1 MPEPTF
7 TTPFAGRRLHFVG
20 VGGCGV
26 SGLALIAQ
34 KLGAEVT
41 GSDMKSTMYL
51 QSLQANGLTGMRVGH
66 SVEHVPAAPAQ
77 IVYSSAIKPDNVERA
92 RARELG
98 LPELHRSDLLAEITR
113 VRRTIAVAGAHGK
126 SSTSSLGA
134 HVFSVCGVDPSY
146 VVGALLR
153 PPGVHAATGAGDLL
167 VIEADESD
175 KSLLSYQV
183 DTAVVTNV
191 DLDHVGDAGYQ
202 SVQDVAAVLAQFA
215 NRARETVV
223 TEQAASYLSP
233 LVANLTVVEPELIEG
248 RPLVF
253 RWAGE
258 EYEVTHPG
266 EHQLRNAA
274 LVVYLALREGC
285 SPEAIRAALL
295 SYPGVARRFELRG
308 RTPGGARVVD
318 DYAHHPVEVEA
329 AVSAAR
335 QIAGNDGRVLAV
347 FQPHLFSRTQQFL
360 NEFLAALGKADA
372 ACMEPV
378 YPAREDPEHWGHVAE
393 QLVAA
398 TGRADGVVMSPG
410 REELVRMLRETAG
423 PEDVVLL
430 LGAGDVT
437 ELGEPLTA

>member
-1 MPEPTF
+1 MPATTVTSPF
-7 TTPFAGRRLHFVG
+7 TGRRLHFVG

-26 SGLALIAQ
+26 SGLALLAQ

-51 QSLQANGLTGMRVGH
+51 KSLQAAGLTGMQVGH
-66 SVEHVPAAPAQ
+66 SADHVPAAPAQ
-77 IVYSSAIKPDNVERA
+77 IVYSSAIKPDHLERA

-98 LPELHRSDLLAEITR
+98 VAELHRADLLTEITE

-126 SSTSSLGA
+126 SSTSSLAA
-134 HVFSVCGVDPSY
+134 HVLTACGADPSY

-153 PPGVHAATGAGDLL
+153 PPGVHAAAGKGDLL

-175 KSLLSYQV
+175 KSLLSYRV

-202 SVQDVAAVLAQFA
+202 SVEDVAAVLAEFA
-215 NRARETVV
+215 NRAREAVV
-223 TEQAASYLSP
+223 TEQAASYLRP
-233 LVANLTVVEPELIEG
+233 LVTNLVVVEPEMIEG
-248 RPLVF
+248 QPRAF

-258 EYEVTHPG
+258 EYEVNQPG

-329 AVSAAR
+329 ALSAAR
-335 QIAGNDGRVLAV
+335 QIVGDGGRVFAV
-347 FQPHLFSRTQQFL
+347 FQPHLFSRTEQFL
-360 NEFLAALGKADA
+360 TEFLAALGKADA
-372 ACMEPV
+372 AWMEPV
-378 YPAREDPEHWGHVAE
+378 YPAREDPAQWGHVADA
-393 QLVAA
+393 LARA
-398 TGRADGVVMSPG
+398 TQQADKVVMSPG
-410 REELVRMLRETAG
+410 RGELAQVLQETAG

-430 LGAGDVT
+430 LGAGDIT
-437 ELGEPLTA
+437 ELGEPLTV